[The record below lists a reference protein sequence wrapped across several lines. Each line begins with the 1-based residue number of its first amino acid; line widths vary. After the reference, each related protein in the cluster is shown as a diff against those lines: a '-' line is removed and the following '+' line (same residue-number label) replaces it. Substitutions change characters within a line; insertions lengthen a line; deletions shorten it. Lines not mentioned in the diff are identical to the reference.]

1 MSIDPRPGCPPID
14 QRQCVGAPA
23 QAKRAITQPHQI
35 LLDSTD
41 TVLTEVLGC
50 KVREALYDRLAR
62 QYFLA
67 KQEIPANLDKIS
79 ELLKGTFGKGAAT
92 LERRIAS
99 KVYVALGLKFVDV
112 PNFGLQEHVELIRR
126 IVEQSEKINAKNRG
140 GQESTLDGGRLFG
153 FNFLEL
159 R

>member
-1 MSIDPRPGCPPID
+1 
-14 QRQCVGAPA
+14 
-23 QAKRAITQPHQI
+23 
-35 LLDSTD
+35 
-41 TVLTEVLGC
+41 
-50 KVREALYDRLAR
+50 VREALYDRLAR